1 MIKSIILLEENAKIT
16 FEKPI
21 SEESIMSIV
30 AAVMFGSGIPQSCEI
45 SLLNLNH
52 VFHNVHNKYKGR

>member
-21 SEESIMSIV
+21 SEHCRCGNV
-30 AAVMFGSGIPQSCEI
+30 LVLGLHIP
-45 SLLNLNH
+45 LFNLNH
-52 VFHNVHNKYKGR
+52 VFYNVHNKYKGR